1 MSGFRQLLRAALG
14 GSLALAGLSLG
25 TLPVLAQA
33 PRPIVVDAEARPIEV
48 ASSSDTTR
56 AMTAAPLRWRSKG
69 LDSQPGG
76 QVAQTA
82 AVEEVT
88 DGEVAPVTLSLNSPS
103 QAATNGASPRAIQV
117 SGQMRAVA
125 QTTGSGNPFHDP
137 FGDQGGQAP
146 QEDRFAQGRGL
157 LDNSVGP
164 DRPAPPT
171 FDRSDIEGPPGNRAP
186 FDPSYAPRI
195 PDPGTETAPNEQ
207 YQRAGDRP
215 CRRVYNERDCCD
227 VDATCRAFV
236 QSLMADTIANVSLD
250 ITPRYMPDIN
260 PDEEMQTRIDR
271 LRLAEPRE
279 WRDLSGRVRATGR
292 LGTLLNGRVVVVN
305 DEGAEVAQIPME
317 QLGEDERCFIAGW
330 WRIPAE
336 CALNDPRGVQRNWMP
351 SVFAYQASALCH
363 KPLYFEEVQLERY
376 GHTTGSLTQPFV
388 SGAHF
393 FASLATLPYQMAISP
408 PMECEYALGYY
419 RPGSCAPWHIPPIPF
434 SVRGAMAQTGFV
446 VGGVYLLP

>member
-1 MSGFRQLLRAALG
+1 MLC
-14 GSLALAGLSLG
+14 GSLAWAALETAAM
-25 TLPVLAQA
+25 PAVAQE
-33 PRPIVVDAEARPIEV
+33 PRAIVVDSEAKPIQV
-48 ASSSDTTR
+48 ASTSETTR

-69 LDSQPGG
+69 SAG
-76 QVAQTA
+76 QTVAQTA
-82 AVEEVT
+82 ALEEMT
-88 DGEVAPVTLSLNSPS
+88 DGEQAPVRLSLNGPT
-103 QAATNGASPRAIQV
+103 QAGGNSNSPRALQV

-137 FGDQGGQAP
+137 FGDSGALAAAD
-146 QEDRFAQGRGL
+146 DRMAQSRDL
-157 LDNSVGP
+157 MENDVGP
-164 DRPAPPT
+164 GRLPSPNYTPDDLRGPA
-171 FDRSDIEGPPGNRAP
+171 GNRAP

-195 PDPGTETAPNEQ
+195 PDPGTETAPNEA
-207 YQRAGDRP
+207 YQRPGDRP

-236 QSLMADTIANVSLD
+236 QSLMADTIADVSLD
-250 ITPRYMPDIN
+250 ITPRYMPDI
-260 PDEEMQTRIDR
+260 DLAEEEQTREDR
-271 LRLAEPRE
+271 LRLAESRE
-279 WRDLSGRVRATGR
+279 WRNRNGQVLATGR
-292 LGTLLNGRVVVVN
+292 LGTLANGRVIVVN
-305 DEGAEVAQIPME
+305 DEGAQVGQVPID

-336 CALNDPRGVQRNWMP
+336 CALSGRGTVQRNWMP

-393 FASLATLPYQMAISP
+393 FISLATLPYQMAISP

-434 SVRGAMAQTGFV
+434 SVRGGLAQTGFV
-446 VGGVYLLP
+446 VGGVYLIP

>member
-1 MSGFRQLLRAALG
+1 MSAFRKLMRAALC
-14 GSLALAGLSLG
+14 GSLALAGLDLG
-25 TLPVLAQA
+25 ALPALAQA
-33 PRPIVVDAEARPIEV
+33 PRPIVVDSEARPIQV
-48 ASSSDTTR
+48 ASTAAATR
-56 AMTAAPLRWRSKG
+56 AMTAAPLRWRNKG
-69 LDSQPGG
+69 SVGG
-76 QVAQTA
+76 TVVQTSGT
-82 AVEEVT
+82 EEAT
-88 DGEVAPVTLSLNSPS
+88 DGEVAPVTLSLNSPT
-103 QAATNGASPRAIQV
+103 QAATNSASPRAIQI
-117 SGQMRAVA
+117 SGEMRAVA
-125 QTTGSGNPFHDP
+125 QTTGSGDPFHDP
-137 FGDQGGQAP
+137 FGDRAAT
-146 QEDRFAQGRGL
+146 EDDRVAQNR
-157 LDNSVGP
+157 DTMQNEVGP
-164 DRPAPPT
+164 GQLPPPNFTPDDIRGPA
-171 FDRSDIEGPPGNRAP
+171 GNRAP
-186 FDPSYAPRI
+186 FDPSYAPQI
-195 PDPGTETAPNEQ
+195 PDPGTETAPLDQ
-207 YQRAGDRP
+207 FQRPGDRP

-236 QSLMADTIANVSLD
+236 QSLMADSIANVSLD

-260 PDEEMQTRIDR
+260 LDEEVRTRIDR
-271 LRLAEPRE
+271 LRLSESRE
-279 WRDLSGRVRATGR
+279 WRDADGQLRATGR
-292 LGTLLNGRVVVVN
+292 LGSLRNGRVVVEN
-305 DEGAEVAQIPME
+305 EEGAEIAEIPIQ

-336 CALNDPRGVQRNWMP
+336 CALNDRRGVQRNWMP

-434 SVRGAMAQTGFV
+434 SVRGGMAQAGFV